1 MGIHGLKPFR
11 FCLLLLLVA
20 TSLHCARESSKKEDG
35 TQNTGGGVVFNSTK
49 EQVNEALDLAL
60 KLATEPDMTKNVFVQ
75 FWKDWGQSDKNELI
89 AKPTHLFSRAETAAK
104 AGNEVTPNER
114 FESPALMALSKDKIL
129 RSDKDCAPSLT
140 SEHTDGSVSSLTID
154 ADVCFSVRN
163 LMRLP
168 PSSLL
173 RQILSLVLHEAV
185 HMGGGEELE
194 AVTWQLLFSKYFGA
208 RFGDLSTDIIA
219 AETLKTMGVAR
230 IFLAQAHEYAVAN
243 NQDPR
248 LYAQMGKF
256 VQALDSLPELRD
268 PLAFELKLKPK
279 RPELIAEYSKS
290 VQGLIDRIRLQFE
303 INSDNLRV
311 KGIRIPLNFMPPEKV
326 MPSLNEVSIQ
336 FEQINELFLRMA
348 GRTEFD
354 KPTCI
359 SPNGGDILPHP
370 LGGKEYKPF
379 EFPPKCDQEL

>member
-129 RSDKDCAPSLT
+129 RSDKDCAPSET

-185 HMGGGEELE
+185 HMGGGEEPE
-194 AVTWQLLFSKYFGA
+194 AARPMGGA
-208 RFGDLSTDIIA
+208 HRGLHRARDRDAQRGTRRRVPAHRARD
-219 AETLKTMGVAR
+219 VAR
-230 IFLAQAHEYAVAN
+230 VPGPDVAA
-243 NQDPR
+243 R
-248 LYAQMGKF
+248 VTVTRAC
-256 VQALDSLPELRD
+256 RRR
-268 PLAFELKLKPK
+268 AFFS
-279 RPELIAEYSKS
+279 R
-290 VQGLIDRIRLQFE
+290 
-303 INSDNLRV
+303 
-311 KGIRIPLNFMPPEKV
+311 
-326 MPSLNEVSIQ
+326 
-336 FEQINELFLRMA
+336 
-348 GRTEFD
+348 
-354 KPTCI
+354 
-359 SPNGGDILPHP
+359 
-370 LGGKEYKPF
+370 
-379 EFPPKCDQEL
+379 